1 MATQAI
7 TQHLL
12 DWIHNLSGLQEAFH
26 NHDTSMG
33 SFYLA
38 LTDATSQLQQQLGT
52 VSSGLRGSLSSRNLE
67 EWSVG

>member
-1 MATQAI
+1 MTTQAI

-26 NHDTSMG
+26 NHNTSMG

-38 LTDATSQLQQQLGT
+38 LTDAPSQLQQQ
-52 VSSGLRGSLSSRNLE
+52 SGQVCAEASQVETWRSCL
-67 EWSVG
+67 